1 MYVRHTQTLSKA
13 AHRSQQ
19 HCRMDGICHHLT
31 RVANNSTLRSEAKV
45 TEPHHQAEP
54 IAAWHAPTGAPW
66 LAATMI
72 IQTCTSNTIRCRET
86 ATLLCFKIM
95 LSIASHWALRRSKQL
110 KAHQH
115 FGMSSCSSSAEER
128 SMRISWTSRP
138 SSKDVAR
145 ARAAVRTAAGIVQC
159 ITVSS

>member
-115 FGMSSCSSSAEER
+115 FGMSSCSPQLKSD
-128 SMRISWTSRP
+128 P
-138 SSKDVAR
+138 CGYPGHLDHQAR
-145 ARAAVRTAAGIVQC
+145 MLQGRVQL
-159 ITVSS
+159 SELQPA